1 MPTPFLS
8 YRPPEYQPN
17 VRMYIRTLLVSFI
30 AILAVTGLQNIDIP
44 PQPRA
49 VASQETKTVVEAVKQ
64 PVKKK
69 VVKHATKKKKPLSKP
84 QKQPVAVSRVAK
96 PSVTAPSGSCRDWIR
111 SAGIKDIDTAYIL
124 IMKESTCN
132 PNAVNP
138 SSGACGLGQQL
149 PCGKWAHTWN
159 EPVGALKDMNG
170 YVMGRYGSWQN
181 ALNFHLA
188 NNWY

>member
-1 MPTPFLS
+1 MREIITAFIIVFTLQIATNN
-8 YRPPEYQPN
+8 PPLP
-17 VRMYIRTLLVSFI
+17 
-30 AILAVTGLQNIDIP
+30 
-44 PQPRA
+44 
-49 VASQETKTVVEAVKQ
+49 EAQATNYTEKPESSKQAPKQ
-64 PVKKK
+64 PEKKR
-69 VVKHATKKKKPLSKP
+69 VVKHATPKKKTVRKPVVQPRAIPKP
-84 QKQPVAVSRVAK
+84 QPVRVSGTCA
-96 PSVTAPSGSCRDWIR
+96 DWIR
-111 SAGIKDIDTAYIL
+111 SAGIKDVSTAHIL

-170 YVMGRYGSWQN
+170 YVMARYGSWAN

>member
-1 MPTPFLS
+1 MREIITAFIIVFTLQIVTNTPPL
-8 YRPPEYQPN
+8 PEVQAQPKTKQ
-17 VRMYIRTLLVSFI
+17 IQ
-30 AILAVTGLQNIDIP
+30 APQEPKKAKVTN
-44 PQPRA
+44 
-49 VASQETKTVVEAVKQ
+49 
-64 PVKKK
+64 
-69 VVKHATKKKKPLSKP
+69 HATKKQKPVSKP
-84 QKQPVAVSRVAK
+84 QKQPVAVSRVVK
-96 PSVTAPSGSCRDWIR
+96 SNNTNSGGTCHDWIR
-111 SAGIKDIDTAYIL
+111 RAGISDVSTAYIL

-132 PNAVNP
+132 PSAVNP

-170 YVMGRYGSWQN
+170 YVMARYGSWAN